1 MRPKRAQ
8 KQPSLR
14 ISSARNASFQFFQL
28 PLTTETIK
36 NVLRYG
42 ENSVA
47 FSLKFRFI
55 ENIDHTLLQAMEKM
69 PPITLDEMGKIRL
82 MNRTDTKFLTNKE
95 GLLRVLSQAQ
105 GDYFAQE
112 IDTKRIAHYRTT
124 YWDDAAHRFYVMHQ
138 NGHQPR
144 MKVRVRT
151 YEDSNGLTYL
161 EIKRKDN
168 KGKTH
173 KKRTKV
179 IGQKETE
186 IIESGGDLFLEE
198 RTGIPLN
205 TLHPCL
211 QNYFKRITLVNRA
224 MTERLTI
231 DFDIQYTNFE
241 TRQRANSDRLVIIE
255 LKRDGLVYS
264 PIKQILTDLHIH
276 PKGYSKYIV
285 GSFMTNPSLK
295 RNLIKRKW
303 VYINK
308 VMNEKY
314 IET

>member
-1 MRPKRAQ
+1 MKKFFLQ
-8 KQPSLR
+8 KDTFSVF
-14 ISSARNASFQFFQL
+14 S
-28 PLTTETIK
+28 TTFDHETIK

-42 ENSVA
+42 EDSVA
-47 FSLKFRFI
+47 FLLKFRFI

-105 GDYFAQE
+105 GEYFAQE
-112 IDTKRIAHYRTT
+112 IESKRIARYRTT
-124 YWDDAAHRFYVMHQ
+124 YWDDDVHRFYVMHQ

-179 IGQKETE
+179 KGQKEAE
-186 IIESGGDLFLEE
+186 IIESGGDQFLEE
-198 RTGIPLN
+198 RTGIPLD

-241 TRQRANSDRLVIIE
+241 TSRRADSDRLVIIE

-314 IET
+314 FEI